1 MLSAPIGGKG
11 NLAGKNT
18 KETPSDGFRAT
29 FSQFPI
35 PFSGKHVTVEDAT
48 AHEGATTL
56 PAPSHR
62 QRPAFFNSSTFKTA
76 VDMKYSLPPL
86 KIRNFT
92 LKYPLIQ
99 GGMGVGISWNHL
111 AGAVAATGCGGT
123 ISSAGTGYWNT
134 NKVRLINGRPLK
146 PANFNHSK
154 NLRDMI
160 RDAIRLSGGH
170 GAVGVN
176 ILCAL
181 TDYARQ
187 VKDSVKAGAKYII
200 SGAGLPLRLPEFAEN
215 ADIALIPIVSSPRVV
230 DLICKRWKRSGRLPD
245 AIVLEGPKSG
255 GHQGY
260 TYEQCFQPEY
270 QLENMTPLVLKTC
283 KAWGNIPLIVAGGI
297 WDYKDTE
304 MYMDMGVAGVQI
316 ATRFI
321 GTHECDASPVFK
333 QVILNS
339 RQKDIRLIKSPVG
352 YPARGVVTTP
362 LVQRV
367 SSGIRPKIPC
377 ISNCVTPCDH
387 GKESN
392 KVGYCIA
399 DSLSDAWNGL
409 LESGLF
415 FTGSNGYRVNRL
427 QSVRELVEK
436 LVGLREDND
445 NWEEEPDTD
454 EMVLGLQGTAVAAS
468 AGT

>member
-1 MLSAPIGGKG
+1 MGS
-11 NLAGKNT
+11 
-18 KETPSDGFRAT
+18 
-29 FSQFPI
+29 
-35 PFSGKHVTVEDAT
+35 V
-48 AHEGATTL
+48 
-56 PAPSHR
+56 
-62 QRPAFFNSSTFKTA
+62 
-76 VDMKYSLPPL
+76 LPPL

-92 LKYPLIQ
+92 LKYPIIQ
-99 GGMGVGISWNHL
+99 GGMGVGVSWDNL
-111 AGAVAATGCGGT
+111 AGAVARTGCGGT
-123 ISSAGTGYWNT
+123 VSSAGTGYWRT
-134 NKVRLINGRPLK
+134 DAVRLINGRPLK
-146 PANFNHSK
+146 PVNFHSSENYK
-154 NLRDMI
+154 AII
-160 RDAIRLSGGH
+160 RSAQAKTEGN

-181 TDYARQ
+181 TDYERQ
-187 VKDSVKAGAKYII
+187 VRDSVEAGANYII
-200 SGAGLPLRLPEFAEN
+200 SGAGLPLRLPEYVGS
-215 ADIALIPIVSSPRVV
+215 ADVALIPIVSSPRVV

-270 QLENMTPLVLKTC
+270 QLETMTPHVLKAC

-297 WDYKDTE
+297 WNKKDIE
-304 MYMDMGVAGVQI
+304 VYLDMGVSGVQM

-321 GTHECDASPVFK
+321 GTHECDASAVFK
-333 QVILNS
+333 RVLLNA
-339 RQKDIRLIKSPVG
+339 KKGDIRLIKSPVG

-367 SSGIRPKIPC
+367 LAGVRPKIPC

-399 DSLSDAWNGL
+399 DALGDSQSGFLDT
-409 LESGLF
+409 GLF
-415 FTGSNGYRVNRL
+415 FSGSNGYRLTQL
-427 QSVRELVEK
+427 QTVQDLIEK

-445 NWEEEPDTD
+445 IWEEEGGEE
-454 EMVLGLQGTAVAAS
+454 EMLTEDASRVATAY
-468 AGT
+468 